1 MRVSLGEKGAPA
13 GVVQQVRLPQTFR
26 LLQIQLHAGL
36 SLQLP
41 SDKGGCD
48 PAPHGEIAPGCSW
61 SRARH
66 MKKSVLSPSQP
77 PAPISIPL
85 NPRRTEDQ
93 FSSVPGGGMVHCAN
107 LNAARC
113 FKGPWMESQL
123 ILLSAIPTP
132 SELRAAGAM
141 SSEASRGRSPAS
153 FRSSAPR
160 GSAFD
165 PPAAARAPPHPA
177 PTQETGPRR
186 IRGSL

>member
-1 MRVSLGEKGAPA
+1 
-13 GVVQQVRLPQTFR
+13 
-26 LLQIQLHAGL
+26 
-36 SLQLP
+36 
-41 SDKGGCD
+41 
-48 PAPHGEIAPGCSW
+48 
-61 SRARH
+61 
-66 MKKSVLSPSQP
+66 MKKPVLSPSQP

-165 PPAAARAPPHPA
+165 PPAAARAPPTPHPPRRQAHGGFAARFEPA
-177 PTQETGPRR
+177 PSLGYGRGGG
-186 IRGSL
+186 RGSCDRPAGQKRSLFRRGARREPGWEWGGAGGAGKRPNTAPST